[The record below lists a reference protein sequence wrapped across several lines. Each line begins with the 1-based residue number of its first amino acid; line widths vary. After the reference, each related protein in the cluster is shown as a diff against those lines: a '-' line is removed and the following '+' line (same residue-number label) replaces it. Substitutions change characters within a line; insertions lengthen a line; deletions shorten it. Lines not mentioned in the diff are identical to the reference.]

1 MNPIKNPIKKPS
13 QITAL
18 LGLSAMILSL
28 VTFIINI
35 YFSTEP
41 TTIRAE
47 NLIDALYMLITSV
60 LFLIIA
66 AYFNHT
72 GR

>member
-1 MNPIKNPIKKPS
+1 MNLNLNLIKKPS

-18 LGLSAMILSL
+18 LGLSAMTLSL

-41 TTIRAE
+41 SSIRAQ
-47 NLIDALYMLITSV
+47 NLIDTLYMLITGV
-60 LFLIIA
+60 LFLVISL
-66 AYFNHT
+66 YFNHT

>member
-1 MNPIKNPIKKPS
+1 MNPIKNLIKKPS

-18 LGLSAMILSL
+18 MGCL
-28 VTFIINI
+28 VMLIAISMFIWNI
-35 YFSTEP
+35 YFSSEP

-47 NLIDALYMLITSV
+47 NLIDTLYMLVTSV

>member
-1 MNPIKNPIKKPS
+1 MNPIKKPS

-18 LGLSAMILSL
+18 MGL
-28 VTFIINI
+28 VTMTFSLCVFIVNI
-35 YFSTEP
+35 YFSSEP
-41 TTIRAE
+41 TTIRAD
-47 NLIDALYMLITSV
+47 NLIDALYMLVTSV

>member
-1 MNPIKNPIKKPS
+1 MNPIKKPS

-18 LGLSAMILSL
+18 MGLVTMTISL

-35 YFSTEP
+35 YFSSEP
-41 TTIRAE
+41 TAVRAE
-47 NLIDALYMLITSV
+47 NLIDALYMLVTSV

-66 AYFNHT
+66 TYFNHT

>member
-1 MNPIKNPIKKPS
+1 MNPIKKPS
-13 QITAL
+13 QIIAL
-18 LGLSAMILSL
+18 MGLVTMTLSL
-28 VTFIINI
+28 FTFILNI
-35 YFSTEP
+35 YFSSEP
-41 TTIRAE
+41 SAVRAE
-47 NLIDALYMLITSV
+47 NLIDALYMLVTSI

>member
-1 MNPIKNPIKKPS
+1 MNPIKNAIKKPS

-18 LGLSAMILSL
+18 MGCIVMLISIS
-28 VTFIINI
+28 VFIWNI

-41 TTIRAE
+41 TSVRAE
-47 NLIDALYMLITSV
+47 NLIDALYMLVTSV
-60 LFLIIA
+60 LFLIVA

>member
-1 MNPIKNPIKKPS
+1 MNLIKKPS

-18 LGLSAMILSL
+18 LGLASMILSL
-28 VTFIINI
+28 IVFIVNV
-35 YFSTEP
+35 YFSSEP
-41 TTIRAE
+41 TTIRAT
-47 NLIDALYMLITSV
+47 NLIDALYMLVTSV

>member
-1 MNPIKNPIKKPS
+1 MISKPS

-18 LGLSAMILSL
+18 MGTSSMVLSL
-28 VTFIINI
+28 CVFIVNI
-35 YFSTEP
+35 YFSSEP
-41 TTIRAE
+41 TSVRAE
-47 NLIDALYMLITSV
+47 NLIDALYMLVTSV

>member
-1 MNPIKNPIKKPS
+1 MNPIKKPS

-18 LGLSAMILSL
+18 LGLSAMTLSL
-28 VTFIINI
+28 IVFIVNI
-35 YFSTEP
+35 YFSSEP
-41 TTIRAE
+41 TSVRAE
-47 NLIDALYMLITSV
+47 NLIDALYMLVTSV

>member
-1 MNPIKNPIKKPS
+1 MISKPS

-18 LGLSAMILSL
+18 MGLVTMTLSL
-28 VTFIINI
+28 CMFIVNI

-41 TTIRAE
+41 SAVRAE
-47 NLIDALYMLITSV
+47 NLIDALYMLVTSV

-66 AYFNHT
+66 AYFNHRE
-72 GR
+72 G

>member
-1 MNPIKNPIKKPS
+1 MNLTKKPS
-13 QITAL
+13 QIIVM

-28 VTFIINI
+28 CVFILNI
-35 YFSTEP
+35 YFSSEP
-41 TTIRAE
+41 TSVRAE
-47 NLIDALYMLITSV
+47 NLIDALYMLVTSV

>member
-1 MNPIKNPIKKPS
+1 MNLIKNLIKKPS

-28 VTFIINI
+28 CVFITNV
-35 YFSTEP
+35 YFSNEP
-41 TTIRAE
+41 ASVRAE
-47 NLIDALYMLITSV
+47 NLIDTIYMFSTSALF
-60 LFLIIA
+60 FLIA